1 MIHVI
6 VPATSA
12 NMGPG
17 FDSIGVAVEL
27 YNELWVEEIPQGLEI
42 IVKKKQAIEIPTDES
57 NFIYQVMKDF
67 YKVIGIEMPGVRLI
81 QEDNIPMV
89 RGLGSSAACIVAG
102 LLAANVLAGNPYTR
116 EQLAQLGAKME
127 GHPDNTNP
135 AFFGSLVVGAL
146 NEEKMCHVVL
156 PLPEDMVFAVM
167 VPDFP
172 VSTSASRNV
181 LPDSYSRADVVFNV
195 SRAAL
200 LIASLYSGKLENME
214 MAMEDCVHQPYR
226 KQLVM
231 GMDEI
236 FTKAKEYGAMASYLS
251 GAGSTL
257 ASVLTVGVAK
267 TFESKMKTFLET
279 LPNHWELKIL
289 KPDIIGAKVTVE

>member
-1 MIHVI
+1 MIHVT

-27 YNELWVEEIPQGLEI
+27 YNELWVEEIPKGLEI
-42 IVKKKQAIEIPTDES
+42 IVKKKQEIEIPTDES

-67 YKVIGIEMPGVRLI
+67 YQEIGKEMPGVRLI

-102 LLAANVLAGNPYTR
+102 LLAANQLAGNPLDR
-116 EQLAQLGAKME
+116 EALAQLGAKIE

-135 AFFGSLVVGAL
+135 AFFGSLVVGAQTK
-146 NEEKMCHVVL
+146 EKMCHVVL
-156 PLPEDMVFAVM
+156 PLPKDMVFAVM
-167 VPDFP
+167 VPNFP
-172 VSTSASRNV
+172 VSTSASRSV
-181 LPDSYSRADVVFNV
+181 LPENYSRAEVVFNS

-226 KQLVM
+226 KQLIPD
-231 GMDEI
+231 MDEI
-236 FTKAKEYGAMASYLS
+236 FIKAKEYGAMASYLS

-257 ASVLTVGVAK
+257 AAVLTDGVAK
-267 TFESKMKTFLET
+267 NFEPQMKSFLET
-279 LPNHWELKIL
+279 LPNHWVLKIL
-289 KPDIIGAKVTVE
+289 KPDTMGARITVE